1 MEGLIGLGAMVL
13 SKRLRK
19 FVGLGSLIL
28 IVAGVTLWYLAPTL
42 GPLSVLFGAAGLIY
56 WAMASVLARIAGVV
70 AEDVKQDYLDEPAQL
85 SADPS
90 PDEMHPL
97 TGTGSSDERRDYE
110 LAERVGTREAWES
123 FLTVHGTG
131 FFADLARS
139 QLRKLGNAEP
149 STH

>member
-1 MEGLIGLGAMVL
+1 M

-70 AEDVKQDYLDEPAQL
+70 AEVCHRPGGIDQNDVARGDPQSVIVLD
-85 SADPS
+85 
-90 PDEMHPL
+90 H
-97 TGTGSSDERRDYE
+97 R
-110 LAERVGTREAWES
+110 
-123 FLTVHGTG
+123 
-131 FFADLARS
+131 
-139 QLRKLGNAEP
+139 
-149 STH
+149 